1 MSFSQISFKRISFV
15 NLTSPLFF
23 SKILSYSQM
32 LYKGIYF
39 VQLNPHPL
47 TFWSKNLRF
56 SQISFKVTT
65 LWSWLPSL
73 INSNYKRE
81 FKKNDFCNARQQI
94 LRQDVN
100 DVFLDFSHR
109 WKWPICLIA
118 FIHSG
123 NHHSHLQYFLKY
135 SLHIINL
142 QKYSRQ
148 NH

>member
-1 MSFSQISFKRISFV
+1 MNDILLETNNSESNNEECIKMMHLINILFKLYIFIHLISFLI
-15 NLTSPLFF
+15 
-23 SKILSYSQM
+23 
-32 LYKGIYF
+32 
-39 VQLNPHPL
+39 
-47 TFWSKNLRF
+47 
-56 SQISFKVTT
+56 
-65 LWSWLPSL
+65 